1 VPPGGQGTPGGPL
14 PPGSQPP
21 PGYGGYPYGSYPQ
34 PYGWHYGVPPAPARV
49 RTPEERRRR
58 RRQWLLIG
66 GSLVVLAGIGI
77 GIGMWLAP
85 TPPATVAQGLAK
97 QAVAAGNAAGSFH
110 YVQRSTQ
117 NGIRDDIVGD
127 AGTDGGQQLITEQ
140 GSTGV
145 DVYRL
150 RLVHGVVYFRGN
162 VPAVVDQLGVGRSK
176 ASAVSGKW
184 VSIHKG
190 AAPYASF
197 AAGITT
203 RSNLAQLPATFVP
216 TSSSTTSSS
225 SPPTTHISGGLTAGK
240 GRPSVGTARLVVVTS
255 SSLPRTFAAKAT
267 AVTGERLLLSWR
279 FDHWGVP
286 VHVTAPSGA
295 VPYSSLGVS
304 SRSGSR

>member
-1 VPPGGQGTPGGPL
+1 MPPGGQATPGGPL

-58 RRQWLLIG
+58 LRNWLLFG

-77 GIGMWLAP
+77 GLGVWLAP
-85 TPPATVAQGLAK
+85 TPPVTVARGLAK

-117 NGIRDDIVGD
+117 SGVRDDIVGD
-127 AGTDGGQQLITEQ
+127 AGPGGGQQLITEQ
-140 GSTGV
+140 GSTGL

-150 RLVHGVVYFRGN
+150 RLVHGVVYFKGN
-162 VPAVVDQLGVGRSK
+162 VPAVVDQLGVARSR

-203 RSNLAQLPATFVP
+203 KSNLAQLPATFVP
-216 TSSSTTSSS
+216 ASSSATSSS
-225 SPPTTHISGGLTAGK
+225 SPPTTHILGTLKIKGTAA
-240 GRPSVGTARLVVVTS
+240 VNTARLVVTS
-255 SSLPRTFAAKAT
+255 SSTLPRTFAAKAGGGI
-267 AVTGERLLLSWR
+267 TGARLLLTWR
-279 FDHWGVP
+279 FDRWGVP
-286 VHVTAPSGA
+286 VHVTAPAGA
-295 VPYSSLGVS
+295 VPYSSVGAS
-304 SRSGSR
+304 TRSASR